1 MLFSLQLVHNK
12 KLEISVIRSLFLGLL
27 RTLLSLWSC
36 PKSMAI
42 VVSLSGR
49 PDNSCWLQ
57 IIIGD
62 QCLTHYVRAIG
73 TFVIF
78 KASPWWPRI
87 TKAPF
92 FTVTLGTWYRKQ
104 FRFTSL
110 LSNCTDSTLVYN
122 NKRVINI
129 WSLHCILVHT
139 IWWAKIWLICI
150 FIFHQTK
157 RYRYILRKPHVSS
170 SPPLTC
176 FDPANPN

>member
-12 KLEISVIRSLFLGLL
+12 KVEISVIRSLFLGLL
-27 RTLLSLWSC
+27 RTLLSPWSC

-49 PDNSCWLQ
+49 PDTAYYTPIRS
-57 IIIGD
+57 IIGD

-92 FTVTLGTWYRKQ
+92 FTVTLGTRYRNNSDSPAYPINVLIL
-104 FRFTSL
+104 RLFTIINA
-110 LSNCTDSTLVYN
+110 LS
-122 NKRVINI
+122 
-129 WSLHCILVHT
+129 
-139 IWWAKIWLICI
+139 I
-150 FIFHQTK
+150 FI
-157 RYRYILRKPHVSS
+157 
-170 SPPLTC
+170 
-176 FDPANPN
+176 